1 MARDLMTENR
11 RLRRVHT
18 KIIEEVQ
25 ALKNIDLLRS
35 REIWEQKL
43 NEVNSMVDEEVRSR
57 NIKFCQ
63 LWLKAINDEIYSAL
77 EYQYRL
83 GLESLNENLPEI

>member
-1 MARDLMTENR
+1 
-11 RLRRVHT
+11 
-18 KIIEEVQ
+18 
-25 ALKNIDLLRS
+25 
-35 REIWEQKL
+35 
-43 NEVNSMVDEEVRSR
+43 MVDEEVRSR

-83 GLESLNENLPEI
+83 GLESLNENLPEIQADIILKRDGSIEFSPPFDSLKQKYFMEIRNFIEYPKKAKVLG